1 MIANPI
7 MQLFAH
13 SPFKPL
19 QEHLRVVLSCA
30 NQVPGLM
37 KVFFEKDKDGL
48 EEIRKKIFELENE
61 ADKIKNELRS
71 HLPKSIFMAVDRR
84 DLLDILDMQDSIAD
98 VAQDIAGMLVVRELE
113 CPQPMRDPLMALV
126 DRSVEA
132 CNQLGEI
139 MDEFDSLVEHGF
151 RGPESE
157 KVLLMIDDLSK
168 IETDTDEKGMYF
180 TKQLFTHEQELN
192 PVSVILWLRLGRLI
206 GDLAN
211 FAERT
216 GNKHRLLIAR

>member
-13 SPFKPL
+13 SPFTPL

-37 KVFFEKDKDGL
+37 KVYFEKDKAGL
-48 EEIRKKIFELENE
+48 EEIRKKIFELENQ

-113 CPQPMRDPLMALV
+113 CPQPMQEPLMALV
-126 DRSVEA
+126 ERSVDA
-132 CNQLGEI
+132 CNRLGEI
-139 MDEFDSLVEHGF
+139 MEEFDSLVEHGF

-157 KVLLMIDDLSK
+157 TVLMMIDDLNK
-168 IETDTDEKGMYF
+168 IETDTDEKGMHF
-180 TKQLFTHEQELN
+180 TKQLFAHEQEMR

-216 GNKHRLLIAR
+216 GNRHRLLIAR

>member
-13 SPFKPL
+13 SPFTPM

-30 NQVPGLM
+30 NEVPGLM
-37 KVFFEKDKDGL
+37 KVFFVKDKAGL
-48 EEIRKKIFELENE
+48 EAIRKRIFELENE
-61 ADKIKNELRS
+61 ADRIKNELRS
-71 HLPKSIFMAVDRR
+71 HFPKSIFMAVDRR

-113 CPQPMRDPLMALV
+113 CPEAIQASLMVLIE
-126 DRSVEA
+126 RSVEA
-132 CNQLGEI
+132 CNRLGEI
-139 MDEFDSLVEHGF
+139 MEEFDTLVEQGF

-157 KVLLMIDDLSK
+157 KVLLMIDDLNK
-168 IETDTDEKGMYF
+168 IETDTDEKGMQF
-180 TKQLFTHEQELN
+180 TKQLFAHEQEFN
-192 PVSVILWLRLGRLI
+192 PVSVILWLRIGRLI

-216 GNKHRLLIAR
+216 GNRHRLLIAR

>member
-1 MIANPI
+1 MSGFRRYVTGDAMVEGACLGRIEGGGGGAGDI
-7 MQLFAH
+7 T
-13 SPFKPL
+13 
-19 QEHLRVVLSCA
+19 V
-30 NQVPGLM
+30 
-37 KVFFEKDKDGL
+37 KDNGYAAQPRL
-48 EEIRKKIFELENE
+48 GNGAGE
-61 ADKIKNELRS
+61 
-71 HLPKSIFMAVDRR
+71 RR
-84 DLLDILDMQDSIAD
+84 QFTPAD

-113 CPQPMRDPLMALV
+113 CPQPMHDPLMALV

>member
-13 SPFKPL
+13 SPFTPM

-30 NQVPGLM
+30 NEVPGLM
-37 KVFFEKDKDGL
+37 KVFFVKDKAGL
-48 EEIRKKIFELENE
+48 EAIRKRIFELENE
-61 ADKIKNELRS
+61 ADRIKNELRS

-113 CPQPMRDPLMALV
+113 CPEAIQAPLMALV
-126 DRSVEA
+126 ERSVEA
-132 CNQLGEI
+132 CNRLGEI
-139 MDEFDSLVEHGF
+139 MEEFDTLVEHGF

-157 KVLLMIDDLSK
+157 KVLMMIDDLNK
-168 IETDTDEKGMYF
+168 IETDTDEKGMQF
-180 TKQLFTHEQELN
+180 TKQLFAHEQEFN
-192 PVSVILWLRLGRLI
+192 PVSVILWLRIGRLI

-216 GNKHRLLIAR
+216 GNRHRLLIAR

>member
-13 SPFKPL
+13 SPFTPM

-30 NQVPGLM
+30 NEVPGLM
-37 KVFFEKDKDGL
+37 KVFFVKDKAGL
-48 EEIRKKIFELENE
+48 EAIRKRIFELENE
-61 ADKIKNELRS
+61 ADRIKNELRS
-71 HLPKSIFMAVDRR
+71 HFPKSIFMAVDRR

-113 CPQPMRDPLMALV
+113 CPEAIQASLMVLIE
-126 DRSVEA
+126 RSVEA
-132 CNQLGEI
+132 CNRLGEI
-139 MDEFDSLVEHGF
+139 MEEFDTLVEHGF

-157 KVLLMIDDLSK
+157 KVLLMIDDLNK
-168 IETDTDEKGMYF
+168 IETDTDEKGMQF
-180 TKQLFTHEQELN
+180 TKQLFAHEQEFN
-192 PVSVILWLRLGRLI
+192 PVSVILWLRIGRLI

-216 GNKHRLLIAR
+216 GNRHRLLIAR

>member
-13 SPFKPL
+13 SPFTPM

-30 NQVPGLM
+30 NEVPGLM
-37 KVFFEKDKDGL
+37 KVFFVKDKAGL
-48 EEIRKKIFELENE
+48 EAIRKRIFELENE
-61 ADKIKNELRS
+61 ADRIKNELRS
-71 HLPKSIFMAVDRR
+71 HFPKSIFMAVDRR

-113 CPQPMRDPLMALV
+113 CPEAIQAPLMALIE
-126 DRSVEA
+126 RSVEA
-132 CNQLGEI
+132 CNRLGEI
-139 MDEFDSLVEHGF
+139 MEEFDTLVEHGF

-157 KVLLMIDDLSK
+157 KVLLMIDDLNK
-168 IETDTDEKGMYF
+168 IETDTDEKGMQF
-180 TKQLFTHEQELN
+180 TKQLFAHEQEFN
-192 PVSVILWLRLGRLI
+192 PVSVILWLRIGRLI

-216 GNKHRLLIAR
+216 GNRHRLLIAR